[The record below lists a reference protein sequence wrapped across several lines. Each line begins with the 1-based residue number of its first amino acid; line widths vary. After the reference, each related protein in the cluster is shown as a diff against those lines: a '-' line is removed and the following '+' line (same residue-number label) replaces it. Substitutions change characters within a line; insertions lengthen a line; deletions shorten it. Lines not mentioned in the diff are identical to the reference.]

1 MNSKSG
7 INSCMAVRTM
17 PAAYLFHA
25 FHSHTWCGKSHPSL
39 HAHSHP
45 AARICIERNLAT
57 HFTHVALSLGHTP
70 GHALQHTAS
79 CISCVRLSKKDR
91 QPAFRQKPR

>member
-25 FHSHTWCGKSHPSL
+25 FHSHTWCAKSHPSL

-45 AARICIERNLAT
+45 AARICNERTLAT
-57 HFTHVALSLGHTP
+57 GHTP